1 MTGFNL
7 VAVHDYDSDSYA
19 RSFQEFRLYYY
30 NGWSWIKFY
39 TFDSMHPYGGG
50 YQNNVLDLMV
60 KGLSINAEYFRA
72 EFDQYGYVYWASGP
86 RIYELDGFGFYQ
98 QPLPEPGTLMLL
110 GTGLLGL
117 LGLRR
122 KRN

>member
-1 MTGFNL
+1 
-7 VAVHDYDSDSYA
+7 
-19 RSFQEFRLYYY
+19 
-30 NGWSWIKFY
+30 
-39 TFDSMHPYGGG
+39 
-50 YQNNVLDLMV
+50 V
-60 KGLSINAEYFRA
+60 KGLSITAKYFRA
-72 EFDQYGYVYWASGP
+72 EFDQYGEDYWASGP
-86 RIYELDGFGFYQ
+86 RICELDGFGFYQ